1 MHEKR
6 DCSVLASMLRQDTI
20 HVVDAIVIGITD
32 VNSSAF
38 QLCELNSTFPG
49 VDPQAPSTHA
59 VWGMQH
65 LADVRARKVLQF
77 QHFMAVMAR
86 VVNSPH
92 ACGRTDSVLAFLD
105 DDVLPCPDA
114 TMWLEVIARWLQAFP
129 RIVAAVR
136 AAAGSSGVLL
146 TCEVASRMH
155 AALSRATLDRI
166 TAIDVMMD
174 EHLQAW
180 EPGHY
185 LYFHHNLFR
194 HRDDHASLI
203 QERRWWETG
212 VLLHECYAPVMWGDN
227 VRLDNECRARLYTPC
242 TGLLGMPEIPHVHI
256 EKAHGTL
263 CSEFESVHRE
273 WTFVLGSVGHS
284 CTQACD
290 ALQARYVCDVHGLD
304 VANSKA
310 TVQRVAPCSGQ
321 ITYSHKLTA
330 PNMEASQ
337 CYARGTGCQVG
348 TTGDF
353 CAEQE
358 STVQRVCPCSR
369 ARENSGARR

>member
-1 MHEKR
+1 MHRASTITVLLLLICLAVGKFQWDLQALMAGRDRILVRSPQPHNLSSLDLPTIHRPSLPSYATAHRRKLAPTAVITCMHEKR
-6 DCSVLASMLRQDTI
+6 DCSVLASMLRQDTV

-136 AAAGSSGVLL
+136 AAAGSSGMLL

-166 TAIDVMMD
+166 TAIDAMMD

-194 HRDDHASLI
+194 HRDDHASP
-203 QERRWWETG
+203 T
-212 VLLHECYAPVMWGDN
+212 
-227 VRLDNECRARLYTPC
+227 
-242 TGLLGMPEIPHVHI
+242 
-256 EKAHGTL
+256 TL
-263 CSEFESVHRE
+263 
-273 WTFVLGSVGHS
+273 
-284 CTQACD
+284 
-290 ALQARYVCDVHGLD
+290 
-304 VANSKA
+304 
-310 TVQRVAPCSGQ
+310 P
-321 ITYSHKLTA
+321 
-330 PNMEASQ
+330 
-337 CYARGTGCQVG
+337 
-348 TTGDF
+348 
-353 CAEQE
+353 
-358 STVQRVCPCSR
+358 
-369 ARENSGARR
+369 